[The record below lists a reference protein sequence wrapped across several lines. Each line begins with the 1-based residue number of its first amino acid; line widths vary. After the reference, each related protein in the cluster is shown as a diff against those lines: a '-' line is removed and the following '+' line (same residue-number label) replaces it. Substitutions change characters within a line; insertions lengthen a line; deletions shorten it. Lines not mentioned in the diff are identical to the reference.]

1 MSPESLD
8 SGLHD
13 LGVTGEA
20 EVVVGA
26 EVEDLAAGP
35 GHAHAGV
42 LLTNDHPLGL
52 PGARL
57 EYLHNGTMIC

>member
-1 MSPESLD
+1 MRPERLD
-8 SGLHD
+8 RGLHD
-13 LGVTGEA
+13 LRVAGEA

-35 GHAHAGV
+35 GHTHAGV
-42 LLTNDHPLGL
+42 LLTHDHPLGL

-57 EYLHNGTMIC
+57 DNLHNLQIC